1 MPKTQEKLRTRY
13 NSHLFLIRVKKDN
26 FQNMLIMNWI
36 DSNAISLSA
45 EKNSQQLTDDD
56 VAFWSFVKPDQRPK
70 TVAEAYMNQDEDSED
85 QISDEEEEEDMD
97 VE

>member
-1 MPKTQEKLRTRY
+1 M
-13 NSHLFLIRVKKDN
+13 NFLIK
-26 FQNMLIMNWI
+26 
-36 DSNAISLSA
+36 
-45 EKNSQQLTDDD
+45 
-56 VAFWSFVKPDQRPK
+56 SFVKPDQRPK

>member
-1 MPKTQEKLRTRY
+1 
-13 NSHLFLIRVKKDN
+13 
-26 FQNMLIMNWI
+26 MNWI
-36 DSNAISLSA
+36 DSNAILLSA

>member
-36 DSNAISLSA
+36 DSNAIL
-45 EKNSQQLTDDD
+45 KNSQQLTDD